1 MAAVM
6 RIGSWGRLNAELHEL
21 LGLDGIAG
29 RTLPLPETGRSVLPY
44 GMGRSYGDVCLNP
57 GGALW
62 MTPGMDL
69 WLDFDASNGRLT
81 CQAGALLAD
90 IQRLLAPRG
99 WMLPVTP
106 GTQFVTVGGAIA
118 NDVHGKNHHAAGSF
132 GNHVCS
138 LSLQRTDGPA
148 IICGPDQNTEWFHA
162 TVGGLGLTGLIT
174 QATLQLR
181 SVANPWLE
189 TETIAFDSLD
199 RFYTLASESEA
210 AWEYTVSWVDCLDRR
225 GRGIF
230 MRANH
235 CDASA
240 QVPAE
245 APRRRGLSMP
255 LTPPLSLVNTVSLRS
270 FNALYYH
277 VHRARASK
285 AVSHYLPFFY
295 PLDGIGHWNRMYGP
309 SGFYQY
315 QCVVPFHGGDRAIE
329 TMLAQIGRS
338 GQGSFLAV
346 LKTFGHIPSLG
357 LLSFPQPGITLA
369 LDFPNQGDKT
379 LRLFNQLDAIV
390 CAAGG
395 RIYPAKDARMPS
407 PLFQAGYPQWAQ
419 LLPYRDPGISSAM
432 SRRLMGS

>member
-1 MAAVM
+1 M
-6 RIGSWGRLNAELHEL
+6 RVSSWGRLSAEPHQVFA
-21 LGLDGIAG
+21 LDGMAG
-29 RTLPLPETGRSVLPY
+29 RTLPLPEAGRTALPY

-62 MTPGMDL
+62 MTAGMDH
-69 WLDFDASNGRLT
+69 WLDFDPSSGRLT

-90 IQRLLAPRG
+90 IQRLLALRG

-106 GTQFVTVGGAIA
+106 GTQCVTVGGAIA

-132 GNHVCS
+132 GNHVHA
-138 LSLQRTDGPA
+138 LTLRRTDGST
-148 IICGPDQNTEWFHA
+148 IVCGPGQNAEWFYA

-181 SVANPWLE
+181 PVAGPWLE
-189 TETIAFDSLD
+189 TETIAFDSLE

-210 AWEYTVSWVDCLDRR
+210 AWEYTVSWIDCLDRH
-225 GRGIF
+225 GRGLF

-235 CDASA
+235 CDAAA

-245 APRRRGLSMP
+245 APRPRSLSMP
-255 LTPPLSLVNTVSLRS
+255 LTPPLSLVNAVSLRG
-270 FNALYYH
+270 FNALYYR
-277 VHRARASK
+277 VHRARAGR

-309 SGFYQY
+309 RGFYQY
-315 QCVVPFHGGDRAIE
+315 QCVVPFQGGERAIE
-329 TMLAQIGRS
+329 AMLAQIARS

-346 LKTFGHIPSLG
+346 LKTFGHRPSLG
-357 LLSFPQPGITLA
+357 LLSFPRPGITLA

-379 LRLFNQLDAIV
+379 LRLFGQLDAIV
-390 CAAGG
+390 SEAGG
-395 RIYPAKDARMPS
+395 RIYPAKDARMPAS
-407 PLFQAGYPQWAQ
+407 LFQSGYPQWEQ
-419 LLPYRDPGISSAM
+419 FLTYRDPGISSAM
-432 SRRLMGS
+432 SRRLMGT